1 MRNRADNLTASFLTP
16 TEADPESEHSVLLIV
31 AARMQ
36 GESLRYQLESE
47 GFEVDLAR
55 SVSAALDRLASAA
68 YDAAVLDWQTLEV
81 EYPGHSRAEGWFR
94 LARELRGT
102 GGPGKGPSTV
112 RPVGLVALLESVQ
125 SVPPEIEQAGAIV
138 ISRGAASE
146 PHAVAAA
153 VERSIEVQAALAPA

>member
-1 MRNRADNLTASFLTP
+1 MRNRTDNLSASFPLASA
-16 TEADPESEHSVLLIV
+16 EQDPESEHSVLLIV

-81 EYPGHSRAEGWFR
+81 EYPGRSRTEVWLR

-112 RPVGLVALLESVQ
+112 RPVGLVALF
-125 SVPPEIEQAGAIV
+125 
-138 ISRGAASE
+138 
-146 PHAVAAA
+146 
-153 VERSIEVQAALAPA
+153 